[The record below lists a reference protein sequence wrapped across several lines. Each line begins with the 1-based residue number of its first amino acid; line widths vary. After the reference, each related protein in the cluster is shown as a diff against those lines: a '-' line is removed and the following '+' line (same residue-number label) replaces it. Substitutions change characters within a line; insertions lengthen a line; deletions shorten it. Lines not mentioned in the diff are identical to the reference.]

1 VKRPWSARSASR
13 LGLAG
18 VSALAVIGVVIGV
31 ESATHRGPHY
41 PQAHVP
47 GTKPVPP
54 SADVLLTAQSPGL
67 VVLSPTTGGVIRRIT
82 VKASG
87 SGGSLG
93 VPLGIAAVPG
103 EPYAYGVF
111 AHGGA
116 DLVYRVSLATGSAT
130 LFSSARHMEAA
141 DVALSPDGKTLAFLN
156 SWQQR
161 GGPCCMPFE
170 GPSGS
175 LVIASTATG
184 SAFSEPVSVLLHSY
198 PGVGVV
204 ALAWSPDDRHLL
216 VVAQSAR
223 TIARLV
229 VVDTKTMKTST
240 IPTAPALSDTLTSA
254 AWAPSGATI
263 YLGWQRPCLG
273 TGASCINFAHP
284 FGAPLTAVAY
294 PSGKVVSELSTGVGV
309 EYVAVSPSGKVVVS
323 SFRYHG
329 NSLTST
335 ETFVEVLGSGGRPL
349 DFGVMSV
356 PGGSDVAGAVERPV
370 QWVSTSAL
378 GST

>member
-1 VKRPWSARSASR
+1 VKRRWSARSATR

-18 VSALAVIGVVIGV
+18 VSALTVIGVVIGV
-31 ESATHRGPHY
+31 ESLAHRGPHY

-54 SADVLLTAQSPGL
+54 SAEVLLTAQSPGL
-67 VVLSPTTGGVIRRIT
+67 VLLSPTTGGVISRIT
-82 VKASG
+82 VRKSG

-93 VPLGIAAVPG
+93 VPSDVAAVPG
-103 EPYAYGVF
+103 EPSAYGVF

-141 DVALSPDGKTLAFLN
+141 EVALSPDGKTLAFLN
-156 SWQQR
+156 SWQPR
-161 GGPCCMPFE
+161 GGPCCLPFT
-170 GPSGS
+170 GQSGS
-175 LVIASTATG
+175 LVIESTATG
-184 SAFSEPVSVLLHSY
+184 SASSEPVSVLLHSS
-198 PGVGVV
+198 VGTA

-216 VVAQSAR
+216 VVAQSFR

-254 AWAPSGATI
+254 AWGRTGTTI
-263 YLGWQRPCLG
+263 YLGWQQPCLG
-273 TGASCINFAHP
+273 TAASCINFARP
-284 FGAPLTAVAY
+284 FGAPLTAIAY
-294 PSGKVVSELSTGVGV
+294 PSGKVVSESSTGVGV

-323 SFRYHG
+323 SFRYRG
-329 NSLTST
+329 NSLTGA

-378 GST
+378 GSI